1 MEFGYNINSFFCK
14 KMPIYYSNYKNKVK
28 MVLDRIR
35 KSDNMI
41 IMDGKKLK
49 KEKLDIQKE
58 KLKKLDEK
66 LGLRVIQVG
75 EDPASTKY
83 VGQKEKM
90 ATNLGYDFEH
100 IKKEETIT
108 EEELL
113 EIIDELNE
121 QENINGILVQMP
133 LPKHINASKVQ
144 NRISPLK
151 DVDGLTDINSGLLT
165 HNKDCLVP
173 CTPMGIISLLTEYN
187 IDLEGKTAVVIG
199 RSDLVGKPMSSL
211 LLNNNATVITCHSKT
226 KNLKNYTTQA
236 DILIVAAGKPKF
248 ITEDMVKDGAVVID
262 VGIHVIDG
270 NMCGDVD
277 FENVAPK
284 CSYITPV
291 PGGVGQMTVAE
302 LGENVYKAYQL
313 QKNK

>member
-1 MEFGYNINSFFCK
+1 
-14 KMPIYYSNYKNKVK
+14 
-28 MVLDRIR
+28 
-35 KSDNMI
+35 MI
-41 IMDGKKLK
+41 LLDGKKLK
-49 KEKLDIQKE
+49 KEKLNNLKRKIE
-58 KLKKLDEK
+58 KLDKK

-75 EDPASTKY
+75 EDPASTNY
-83 VGQKEKM
+83 VNQKEKM
-90 ATNLGYDFEH
+90 AATLEYDFEH
-100 IKKEETIT
+100 IKKDESIT

-113 EIIDELNE
+113 KIIDELNE
-121 QENINGILVQMP
+121 NEDVNGILVQMP
-133 LPKHINASKVQ
+133 LPKHIDSYKIQ
-144 NRISPLK
+144 NRINPLK

-165 HNKDCLVP
+165 HGKDCLVP
-173 CTPMGIISLLTEYN
+173 CTPMGIISLLAEYN
-187 IDLEGKTAVVIG
+187 IELEGKTAVVVG

-226 KNLKNYTTQA
+226 KNLEKYTTQA
-236 DILIVAAGKPKF
+236 DILIVAVGKPNF
-248 ITEDMVKDGAVVID
+248 ITKEMVKENAVVID

-270 NMCGDVD
+270 KWCGDVKFD
-277 FENVAPK
+277 EVSPK

>member
-1 MEFGYNINSFFCK
+1 
-14 KMPIYYSNYKNKVK
+14 
-28 MVLDRIR
+28 
-35 KSDNMI
+35 MI
-41 IMDGKKLK
+41 LLDGKKLK
-49 KEKLDIQKE
+49 KEKLESLKE
-58 KLKKLDEK
+58 KLSKLDKK

-90 ATNLGYDFEH
+90 AENLGYDFEH
-100 IKKEETIT
+100 IKEDENIT
-108 EEELL
+108 EEKLIK
-113 EIIDELNE
+113 IIDELNSNE
-121 QENINGILVQMP
+121 DVNGILVQMP

-144 NRISPLK
+144 NRIDPLK
-151 DVDGLTDINSGLLT
+151 DVDGLTDINSGLLA

-173 CTPMGIISLLTEYN
+173 CTPMGIISLLAEYN
-187 IDLEGKTAVVIG
+187 IELEGKTAVMVG

-226 KNLKNYTTQA
+226 KNLKDFTSQA
-236 DILIVAAGKPKF
+236 DILIAAVGKPNF
-248 ITEDMVKDGAVVID
+248 ITEDMVKEGAVVID

-270 NMCGDVD
+270 KWCGDVNFD
-277 FENVAPK
+277 EVSPK

-313 QKNK
+313 QKTKEKM

>member
-1 MEFGYNINSFFCK
+1 
-14 KMPIYYSNYKNKVK
+14 
-28 MVLDRIR
+28 
-35 KSDNMI
+35 MI
-41 IMDGKKLK
+41 SMDGKKLK
-49 KEKLDIQKE
+49 KQKLEILKE
-58 KLKKLDEK
+58 KVKKLDK
-66 LGLRVIQVG
+66 TLGLRVIQVG

-83 VGQKEKM
+83 VNQKEKM
-90 ATNLGYDFEH
+90 AISLGYDFEH
-100 IKKEETIT
+100 IKKEQDIT

-113 EIIDELNE
+113 SIIDELNN
-121 QENINGILVQMP
+121 QDDINGILVQMP
-133 LPKHINASKVQ
+133 LPKHINASTVQ

-151 DVDGLTDINSGLLT
+151 DVDGLTDINSGLLM

-187 IDLEGKTAVVIG
+187 IEIEGKTAVVIG
-199 RSDLVGKPMSSL
+199 RSDLVGKPMSNL

-226 KNLKNYTTQA
+226 QNLKQYTTQA
-236 DILIVAAGKPKF
+236 DILIVAAGKPNF
-248 ITEDMVKDGAVVID
+248 ITEDMVKENAVVID

-270 NMCGDVD
+270 KICGDVKYD
-277 FENVAPK
+277 EVAPK

-313 QKNK
+313 QKINNK